1 MKSLT
6 VSSNLS
12 EIDKI
17 RAFLKINFQGVD
29 ISDEDY
35 YVIELSLLEIC
46 INIIRYAYP
55 HNDGDIS
62 LKIWRRD
69 REIHLEIMDGGLA
82 FDPREAKT
90 PDLENIMQSG
100 RKGGLGIFLTRNL
113 MDGIEYRREGGQNI
127 LTLTKKF

>member
-12 EIDKI
+12 EIDKV
-17 RAFLKINFQGVD
+17 RAFLKINFKDID

-55 HNDGDIS
+55 LEDGDIS
-62 LKIWRRD
+62 LKIWRQERQ
-69 REIHLEIMDGGLA
+69 IHLEIMDKGLA
-82 FDPREAKT
+82 FDPRESKT
-90 PDLENIMQSG
+90 PDLENIMNSG
-100 RKGGLGIFLTRNL
+100 RKGGLGIFLTRKL
-113 MDGIEYRREGGQNI
+113 MDGIEYRRENGQNI
-127 LTLTKKF
+127 LTLTKNY

>member
-17 RAFLKINFQGVD
+17 RAFLKINFQGID
-29 ISDEDY
+29 ISDQDY

-55 HNDGDIS
+55 DKDGDIS
-62 LKIWRRD
+62 LKIWRRE
-69 REIHLEIMDGGLA
+69 RRIHLEIRDSGLA
-82 FDPREAKT
+82 FDPRDSQT
-90 PDLENIMQSG
+90 PDLENIMSSG
-100 RKGGLGIFLTRNL
+100 RKGGLGIFLTRKL
-113 MDGIEYRREGGQNI
+113 MDGIEYRRENGQNI
-127 LTLTKKF
+127 LTLTKYF